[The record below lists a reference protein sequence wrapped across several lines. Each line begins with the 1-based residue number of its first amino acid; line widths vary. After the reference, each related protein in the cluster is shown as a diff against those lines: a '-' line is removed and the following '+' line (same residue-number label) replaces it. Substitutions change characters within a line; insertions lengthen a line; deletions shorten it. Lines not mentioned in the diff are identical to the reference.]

1 MKFAKNVVPVF
12 SIVEKKVSEHQTNIT
27 LYIYHMNIVANL
39 QWTWH
44 DDFLTEL

>member
-1 MKFAKNVVPVF
+1 MKFAKNAMPVS
-12 SIVEKKVSEHQTNIT
+12 SIVENKVSYQTNIT
-27 LYIYHMNIVANL
+27 LYMYHMNIVANL